1 MSMKGSKAGELRA
14 KLPITKS
21 PPAQPEEQA
30 SPPAERFDFR
40 AAAKAVVASP
50 AFVPGILVFAGI
62 LLMFW
67 RMIQFLPTL
76 WLSDDGYYSH
86 GFLVPLISGFV
97 IYKAWPRIKDRK
109 VQPVYWAIIPLLG
122 LSYCALVAN
131 VTGMQ
136 NIASFTLIL
145 TLLCSVLF
153 VAGWEWLRALTLPI
167 CYLLFG
173 LPVWSMVID
182 TYTNPMQVLS
192 TKVAFKILEIGG
204 LQPIDL
210 NANTIVLNN
219 FTLDIGVPCSGL
231 KLILALSAFTIFFVL
246 IARLR
251 WFANVFMLAMMLPLA
266 LLINGLRIALIGI
279 VGNAYGAEAGHAFHD
294 YSGYITL
301 VLCFFILFKIARG
314 LGWKD

>member
-14 KLPITKS
+14 KLPAAKS
-21 PPAQPEEQA
+21 PPASAEEQA
-30 SPPAERFDFR
+30 KPPAERFDYR
-40 AAAKAVVASP
+40 AAARAVVSSP
-50 AFVPGILVFAGI
+50 AFVPGVLVFAGI

-67 RMIQFLPTL
+67 RMIAFLPEL

-86 GFLVPLISGFV
+86 GFLVPLISAFV
-97 IYKAWPRIKDRK
+97 IYKAWPRIKDR
-109 VQPVYWAIIPLLG
+109 PVKPQYWAIVPLLG

-136 NIASFTLIL
+136 NIASFTLIF
-145 TLLCSVLF
+145 TLLFSVLF
-153 VAGWEWLRALTLPI
+153 VAGWAWLKALTLPI

-192 TKVAFKILEIGG
+192 TKVAFKILEIAG

-231 KLILALSAFTIFFVL
+231 KLILALSAFTVFFVL
-246 IARLR
+246 IARLKAL
-251 WFANVFMLAMMLPLA
+251 ANVFMLFLILPLA

-301 VLCFFILFKIARG
+301 ILCFFILFKIARG